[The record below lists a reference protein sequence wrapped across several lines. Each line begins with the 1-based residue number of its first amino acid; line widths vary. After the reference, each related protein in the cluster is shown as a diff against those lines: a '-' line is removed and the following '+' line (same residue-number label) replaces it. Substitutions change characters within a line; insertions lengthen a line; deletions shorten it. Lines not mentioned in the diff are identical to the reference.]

1 MLKPSD
7 TTPASAV
14 HMARLFA
21 DILPPGVFNVVCG
34 DRATG
39 AALTVAPDPG
49 DGLDHRQHRGRQGGG
64 AGPPR
69 IP

>member
-21 DILPPGVFNVVCG
+21 EILPPGVFNVICG
-34 DRATG
+34 DRETG
-39 AALTVAPDPG
+39 AALTSHPIPAMVSITG
-49 DGLDHRQHRGRQGGG
+49 STRGRQGGG
-64 AGPPR
+64 RPRPRPP
-69 IP
+69 